1 MKLDV
6 FGASMEIDEDHIDQ
20 TPSEIRRQAS
30 EFERGERVEFDLD
43 VHFPDDFTGKVMQA
57 MAAIPAG
64 ETRTYGDLAADLDT
78 APRAIGGACGRNPV
92 PLVVPCHR
100 VVGAN
105 GLTGYSAD
113 GGIDLKHRLLV
124 HEGAIEG

>member
-1 MKLDV
+1 MKVELWEYAVELDDGYV
-6 FGASMEIDEDHIDQ
+6 TDSEA
-20 TPSEIRRQAS
+20 EIRRQAG
-30 EFERGERVEFDLD
+30 EFERGERMEFDLD
-43 VHFPDDFTGKVMQA
+43 VRFPDDFTGQVMQA
-57 MAAIPAG
+57 MAEIPAG
-64 ETRTYGDLAADLDT
+64 KTRTYGELAGDLDS

-124 HEGAIEG
+124 HEGAIED